1 MSGYDYENTDYF
13 SVPDTSTGADSKSIK
28 RSAMDNLINQDM
40 IKTDEYRVIKVRK
53 MTGGYVHIKPD

>member
-53 MTGGYVHIKPD
+53 MTAQ